1 MVADDLDSDWTSV
14 HLCLNTSGRLHG
26 SFCMQGEHAK
36 NEADSDSDMDADD
49 DSEDEDPARL
59 HTVKVPT
66 DSGLNRVRAMPQR
79 PGVVAAW
86 GENGRVQVRGMLLM
100 T

>member
-1 MVADDLDSDWTSV
+1 
-14 HLCLNTSGRLHG
+14 
-26 SFCMQGEHAK
+26 MQGEHAK
-36 NEADSDSDMDADD
+36 NEADSDSDMDSDG

-86 GENGRVQVRGMLLM
+86 GENGRVQVWLSPPLRWYSGMPVR
-100 T
+100 THH